1 MQKNTSVKP
10 SQEMQS
16 TDSDLSSN
24 ASHADIPSRKRVLP
38 KNSVPER
45 DPMAK
50 KRDKL
55 KELNEMRQEQT
66 RKMRKNQREKVI
78 I

>member
-1 MQKNTSVKP
+1 MQNNTSTKP

-24 ASHADIPSRKRVLP
+24 ASHADIPSRKRVLA
-38 KNSVPER
+38 KNSAPDR

-66 RKMRKNQREKVI
+66 RKMRKTQR
-78 I
+78 